1 MVLFANP
8 LFTINEYRSAVG
20 LNMLEDNPSLTL
32 AAKWH
37 TKYIFANNEITHIQ
51 RKYGRNFSGV
61 TPAERALSCGYNSR
75 FVIENLSRGE
85 KSYQES
91 IKDLFGAIYH
101 RFGFLN
107 FNINEIGYYRLN
119 DIYVYDMG
127 NSFIN
132 KACKEKRNY
141 KSGFVNLC
149 KDKNKIIPKNIFYLQ
164 TKNNPKVVMWPYD
177 GMKDAPAVFYDE
189 IPDPLP
195 NYGVCGYPVSIA
207 FNPYYFQDKKI
218 SLISFELF
226 KNGKKV
232 EKTKIITS
240 QNDVNHMIKK
250 TEFVLFP
257 LERLEYG
264 AHYEVKADFVIGG
277 RMKSYEWSFDVE
289 EKKVPVITVI
299 GTKGQYHIKPNI
311 TYLVYF
317 KPLNPNDRL
326 SNLRYEFKRGLKI
339 NEIGYKDANTIYLN
353 VSGYKGKKLKITTKK
368 RKIVLIIK

>member
-1 MVLFANP
+1 VVLFANP

-37 TKYIFANNEITHIQ
+37 TKYVFANNEITHIQ

-85 KSYQES
+85 KDYQES

-132 KACKEKRNY
+132 KACKKKSNY

-177 GMKDAPAVFYDE
+177 GMKDTPAVFYEE

-264 AHYEVKADFVIGG
+264 AHYEVKADFVIDG

-299 GTKGQYHIKPNI
+299 GTKGQYHIKSNI

-317 KPLNPNDRL
+317 KPLNSNDRL